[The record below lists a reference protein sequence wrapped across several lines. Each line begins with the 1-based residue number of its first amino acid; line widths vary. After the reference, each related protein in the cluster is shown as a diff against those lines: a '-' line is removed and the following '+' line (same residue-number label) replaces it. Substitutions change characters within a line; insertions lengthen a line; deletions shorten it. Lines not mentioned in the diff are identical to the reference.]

1 MKSLPFGTPV
11 RFKIITTN
19 FQTSSSITVTKP
31 LMLHGF
37 VQANNGDYAIVVIP
51 SMKGKVYYLPHSAL
65 TYDDTPEAVTP
76 APLPTPPISFDE
88 LISQS
93 R

>member
-11 RFKIITTN
+11 RFEIITTN

-37 VQANNGDYAIVVIP
+37 VQASNGDYATVIIP
-51 SMKGKVYYLPHSAL
+51 SMKGKAYYLSHSSL
-65 TYDDTPEAVTP
+65 TYDDTPEAVTSLFIP
-76 APLPTPPISFDE
+76 APTISFDD
-88 LISQS
+88 LIYQG

>member
-11 RFKIITTN
+11 RFEIITTN
-19 FQTSSSITVTKP
+19 FQTSSSIAVKKP

-37 VQANNGDYAIVVIP
+37 VQASNGDYATVIIP
-51 SMKGKVYYLPHSAL
+51 SMKGKVYYLSHSAL
-65 TYDDTPEAVTP
+65 TYDDTPEAVTT
-76 APLPTPPISFDE
+76 LLIPTPAISFDQ
-88 LISQS
+88 LLQG

>member
-11 RFKIITTN
+11 RFEIITTN
-19 FQTSSSITVTKP
+19 FQTSSSITVKKP

-37 VQANNGDYAIVVIP
+37 VQASNGDYATVIIP
-51 SMKGKVYYLPHSAL
+51 SMKGKAYYLSHSFL
-65 TYDDTPEAVTP
+65 TYDDTPEAVTTALVP
-76 APLPTPPISFDE
+76 PPTISFDQ
-88 LISQS
+88 LLQG